1 MQFGWINLIGALI
14 VIIMMIPN
22 LLYARK
28 RTFENSVRIPKWVVI
43 LEQVGRYASL
53 LLMVLPLGVWEFGFP
68 SVFALLC
75 YLLLNGIL
83 LAGYLLVWGSYFR
96 KETRCR
102 AMILAILPVGI
113 FLINGICL
121 HHWLLVCAS
130 ILFAVGHITV
140 TCRNHSDQI

>member
-14 VIIMMIPN
+14 VISMMIPN
-22 LLYARK
+22 LIYARK
-28 RTFENSVRIPKWVVI
+28 RTFENSAAIPKWIVI
-43 LEQVGRYASL
+43 SEQIGRYASL
-53 LLMVLPLGVWEFGFP
+53 VLMVLPLGVWKFRFP

-83 LAGYLLVWGSYFR
+83 LTCYLLVWRCYFK

-102 AMILAILPVGI
+102 AIILAILPVGI
-113 FLINGICL
+113 FLISGICL
-121 HHWLLVCAS
+121 RHRLLVFAS

-140 TCRNHSDQI
+140 TCWNHSDQI